1 MSVTITYST
10 DPLQLTALIA
20 AGWKTLTLW
29 YANSPDGVYANT
41 NVTPSDPSTSTSTLA
56 TLNTYGLPYVTT
68 FAYSAG
74 NPAQWFK
81 VVPYN
86 GAAYAALN
94 DSNPFQGGGGTT
106 LQVLR
111 QHLGDEIRDMR
122 IGTLT
127 TGTTSTSAVLA
138 GTDLTRFADSFFNSW
153 FLNDTTQKLW
163 APIGTWTNSTATATV
178 PLGITGAVS
187 GDSVELTRRFT
198 PDEYRKALNWAIVS
212 AYPVLNKT
220 IVNTSIETQVT
231 FYRYEVPQDIISVSS
246 VEIESGA
253 FISNTD
259 SHIRGMPWKQVPFRI
274 TKDGLYRTIELGS
287 YLTPGRRLRI
297 IGTGPMSQLYNDSD
311 FIEEIEPQ
319 LDLLVYFAAY
329 RLYRTLVNDSASS
342 DIDRYAQLAD
352 HYMQRAQMLKDS
364 YAQSRPAKRMWSEDV
379 RGNTSRRT
387 TSLSASFSP
396 STYDTT

>member
-1 MSVTITYST
+1 
-10 DPLQLTALIA
+10 
-20 AGWKTLTLW
+20 
-29 YANSPDGVYANT
+29 
-41 NVTPSDPSTSTSTLA
+41 
-56 TLNTYGLPYVTT
+56 
-68 FAYSAG
+68 
-74 NPAQWFK
+74 
-81 VVPYN
+81 
-86 GAAYAALN
+86 
-94 DSNPFQGGGGTT
+94 
-106 LQVLR
+106 
-111 QHLGDEIRDMR
+111 
-122 IGTLT
+122 
-127 TGTTSTSAVLA
+127 VLA

-220 IVNTSIETQVT
+220 IVNTSVETQVT

-364 YAQSRPAKRMWSEDV
+364 YMQSRPAKRMWSEDV